1 MTVQRTLAFNP
12 EELEIIKNFSEK
24 IYKKICDELS
34 CGDCIVCPFSESCDQ
49 INTFLNAS
57 YKNKQYVLD
66 VSEQIV

>member
-24 IYKKICDELS
+24 IHKKICDELS
-34 CGDCIVCPFSESCDQ
+34 CGDCIVCPFNAYCEQ
-49 INTFLNAS
+49 FEYFLNAS

-66 VSEQIV
+66 VTEQIV

>member
-1 MTVQRTLAFNP
+1 MTVQRILAFNS

-34 CGDCIVCPFSESCDQ
+34 CGDCIVCPFNEFCEQFDC
-49 INTFLNAS
+49 FLNAS